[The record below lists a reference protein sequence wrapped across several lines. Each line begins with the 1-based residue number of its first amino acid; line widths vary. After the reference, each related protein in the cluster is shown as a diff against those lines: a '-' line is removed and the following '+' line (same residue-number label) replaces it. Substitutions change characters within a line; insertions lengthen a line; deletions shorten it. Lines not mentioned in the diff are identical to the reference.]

1 MFALWGEYGRER
13 GGWGGGVSASQSVCV
28 SEGEWGGGGMGGWG
42 WGGGEGRY
50 RFSLWLEKPYLQK
63 HRKKELLAER
73 LASMFS

>member
-1 MFALWGEYGRER
+1 MGGRGGDGGGRGLCKPVRVCERGGVGKGRYGRE
-13 GGWGGGVSASQSVCV
+13 
-28 SEGEWGGGGMGGWG
+28 
-42 WGGGEGRY
+42 GGGEGRY